1 MRILTFLLSHPAKA
15 LPAGWLDFLVS
26 SPKNKKTGEYI
37 MAESPAIN
45 SSAMPAGHTNE
56 VPFAPHPRL
65 PP

>member
-1 MRILTFLLSHPAKA
+1 
-15 LPAGWLDFLVS
+15 LVS